1 MGIKAKVK
9 NWWNGL
15 TFEEKVVAV
24 LGATAT
30 VCSLYVTAD
39 CVYQMRKVGRD
50 VVDKVDK
57 DVSAMKIE
65 LRVVP
70 GKEENVVVNDGTKKS
85 FSESPI
91 LGGSI
96 ESRSQFEMATALYNM
111 MDPYNDDLQK
121 ENGKDIITDEM
132 RQTCLEL
139 AWDLAA
145 REGKVEK
152 AEEEGLLPTQV
163 WD

>member
-1 MGIKAKVK
+1 MGIKAKIK
-9 NWWNGL
+9 NWWNSL
-15 TFEEKVVAV
+15 TFGDKVMAV

-30 VCSLYVTAD
+30 VCSLYITAD
-39 CVYQMRKVGRD
+39 CVYQMNKVGRD
-50 VVDKVDK
+50 VVDTVDK
-57 DVSAMKIE
+57 DVSDMKIE
-65 LRVVP
+65 LNFVP
-70 GKEENVVVNDGTKKS
+70 RKEENVVVNDGTKKS

-91 LGGSI
+91 LGGSV

-111 MDPYNDDLQK
+111 MDPYND
-121 ENGKDIITDEM
+121 EKDIITDEM

>member
-9 NWWNGL
+9 NWWSGL
-15 TFEEKVVAV
+15 SFGDKV
-24 LGATAT
+24 LTIFGATGMLCT
-30 VCSLYVTAD
+30 LYVTAD
-39 CVYQMRKVGRD
+39 CIRNMEKV
-50 VVDKVDK
+50 
-57 DVSAMKIE
+57 
-65 LRVVP
+65 
-70 GKEENVVVNDGTKKS
+70 KEE
-85 FSESPI
+85 FSNMKVELYLTPKEADEKTLSQNPI
-91 LGGSI
+91 LG
-96 ESRSQFEMATALYNM
+96 EPVEKRSQFEMATALYNM
-111 MDPYNDDLQK
+111 MDPYNENLQK

-132 RQTCLEL
+132 RQSCLEL